1 LANNVGSS
9 VPELAARP
17 VRLVTVLVAMSESLL
32 FTDLASSL
40 VISLVTEIGSR
51 LVSRLIS

>member
-1 LANNVGSS
+1 MANNVGSS